1 MLSTCVILVAV
12 SAVPPVTALMA
23 SFTTG
28 EFAIGSLNVAV
39 IVNLLL
45 DFAELAGEY
54 VRAAV
59 GAAASIRTALVFGAV
74 KLRLASLPTASLIV
88 PPFKLI
94 GDATAMPSASLSP
107 LTTV

>member
-1 MLSTCVILVAV
+1 MVVAA
-12 SAVPPVTALMA
+12 SAVPLVTALIA

-59 GAAASIRTALVFGAV
+59 GAEASIRTALVSGAV
-74 KLRLASLPTASLIV
+74 KLRLASLPNESLIV
-88 PPFKLI
+88 PPFKPI

-107 LTTV
+107 LTMV

>member
-1 MLSTCVILVAV
+1 MLSTCVIGVAA

-28 EFAIGSLNVAV
+28 EAASGSLNVAV
-39 IVNLLL
+39 IVNLLP
-45 DFAELAGEY
+45 DFPELAGEY

-59 GAAASIRTALVFGAV
+59 GAVLSIRTALVFGLV
-74 KLRLASLPTASLIV
+74 KPRLASLPKASLIV

-94 GDATAMPSASLSP
+94 ADATAMPSVSL
-107 LTTV
+107 

>member
-1 MLSTCVILVAV
+1 MLSTFVIGVAA

-28 EFAIGSLNVAV
+28 ESAIGSLNVAV
-39 IVNLLL
+39 IVNALP
-45 DFAELAGEY
+45 DFAALAGEY

-59 GAAASIRTALVFGAV
+59 GAAASIRTALVFGLV
-74 KLRLASLPTASLIV
+74 KPRLALLPNASLIV

-94 GDATAMPSASLSP
+94 ADATAMPSASLSP
-107 LTTV
+107 LTVV

>member
-1 MLSTCVILVAV
+1 MLVAA

-28 EFAIGSLNVAV
+28 ETAIGSLNVAV
-39 IVNLLL
+39 IVNTLP

-59 GAAASIRTALVFGAV
+59 GAVVSTSTALVSGAV
-74 KLRLASLPTASLIV
+74 KLSAALLPTASLIV

-94 GDATAMPSASLSP
+94 ADVTAMPSASLSP
-107 LTTV
+107 LTVV